1 MDSSKLDSLIND
13 LEYMVRDATSQYR
26 VRDGHYLLSV
36 MHRDWGPFFTKAKEI
51 QEGFNSR
58 VLYPSKRDRDA
69 AWVRFNDLRTEVY
82 EHANKQRSDIRADSE
97 ALRDKILQLAEK
109 ARYDWLAD
117 KVMFFLPATT
127 GETMKLY
134 GQVLKDS
141 GKMLSENKHRMLK
154 EHKDECFDRILNVR
168 QTHDLFW
175 GEYKEQRTRQRAEA
189 ESRRSEVANRV
200 QNNIHANRDKLEK
213 AAEAYTRIRANLE
226 SNFEKLES
234 ARSSEFAE
242 RVAWWIEED
251 KEKLRSISDSI
262 DRLKEWIEE
271 DETRLSDIHNRH

>member
-1 MDSSKLDSLIND
+1 VQILGS
-13 LEYMVRDATSQYR
+13 
-26 VRDGHYLLSV
+26 
-36 MHRDWGPFFTKAKEI
+36 GP
-51 QEGFNSR
+51 
-58 VLYPSKRDRDA
+58 
-69 AWVRFNDLRTEVY
+69 
-82 EHANKQRSDIRADSE
+82 
-97 ALRDKILQLAEK
+97 ILQLAEK

-242 RVAWWIEED
+242 RVAGWIEED